1 MQFVSV
7 KEVGMNN
14 NKQYILL
21 VNGDEITYSGLKQN
35 LRADY
40 EVIQIVGGN
49 QTYTALQRY
58 DYNVVAVILNMTKPF
73 NKSFS
78 IFKNFKKHNRW
89 KHIPIIITTSFNDAI
104 IDKISFQLGAWDYL
118 KLPEGMDMLAYR
130 VEAAIERSQYS
141 AMSELN
147 YLNNYDMLTGIY
159 NKKKFFEKTQEMIE
173 LHDEIFAFVRI
184 DINRFKFYN
193 SFFGKNEGDKLI
205 KFMANRLTS
214 YIQKHDICTAGR
226 IEADVFGFCMPNNSE
241 IIQESFIQIKS
252 ALNSYNENYN
262 IAPAFGVYIIKNK
275 DLSMDQI
282 YSNAT
287 LAAKKSKE
295 NVLLNF
301 TYYTSELEDE
311 IIREQNIA
319 NEMNVA
325 LEQNQFLIYLQP
337 KYNLKLEKIEG
348 AEALVRWNHPEKGMQ
363 SPMEFIPVFERNG
376 FIIKL
381 DFFVWEEV
389 CKLLRKWLDEGRKVF
404 PISVNISRVN
414 IYNPQFVS
422 LLTGLVEKYKLSPQ
436 LLELEI
442 TETTYMDNPDAMMEA
457 INRLQ
462 DYGFKILM
470 DDFGSGYSS
479 LNVLKD
485 LEIDV
490 IKIDM
495 KFFELSKNESRAES
509 IIIAIIRMAKWLELP
524 IVAEGV
530 ETREQVNFLKSLGCE
545 YVQGYYFSK
554 PVPVEEYLFLVEH
567 EKEYLDWVKDEG
579 EQKAIVSHQFA
590 QNMVNESFV
599 SNMFDGTTLFEW
611 NTITGTIEVI
621 KADEGFFYLTGL
633 NVDSMDQKSYDLSFL
648 ESSGLLLLNEMIEKT
663 MISGEMESG
672 YFYNELKD
680 GTKLFLEARL
690 KIVVTREQDNLF
702 YLALIDLTSY
712 NNREKKLKLEISKLE
727 DLLKKQKLELSE
739 NEGDR
744 DRTGICLL

>member
-1 MQFVSV
+1 
-7 KEVGMNN
+7 MNN
-14 NKQYILL
+14 SKQYILL
-21 VNGDEITYSGLKQN
+21 VNGDESTNNRLKQN
-35 LRADY
+35 LRPDF
-40 EVIQIVGGN
+40 EVIQIIGGE
-49 QTYTALQRY
+49 QTYIALQKY
-58 DYNVVAVILNMTKPF
+58 DLNVVAMILNMTKPF
-73 NKSFS
+73 NKCFS
-78 IFKNFKKHNRW
+78 IFKTFKMHQRW
-89 KHIPIIITTSFNDAI
+89 KNIPIIITSNFDDTI

-118 KLPEGMDMLAYR
+118 KLPEGMDTLAYR
-130 VEAAIERSQYS
+130 VEAAAERSQYK

-159 NKKKFFEKTQEMIE
+159 NKKNFFEKTQKMIK
-173 LHDEIFAFVRI
+173 LHEETFAFVRI
-184 DINRFKFYN
+184 DINRFKLYN

-205 KFMANRLTS
+205 KFMANRLIS

-241 IIQESFIQIKS
+241 VIQESFIQIKK
-252 ALNSYNENYN
+252 ALNSYNENYD
-262 IAPAFGVYIIKNK
+262 IAPAFGIYVIHDKE
-275 DLSMDQI
+275 LSMDRI

-287 LAAKKSKE
+287 LAAKKSKG

-301 TYYTSELEDE
+301 TYYSDEFEDE

-319 NEMNVA
+319 NDMNMA

-363 SPMEFIPVFERNG
+363 SPMDFIPVFERNG

-389 CKLLRKWLDEGRKVF
+389 CKLLRKWLDEGKKVF

-422 LLTGLVEKYKLSPQ
+422 LLTGLVEKYELSPN

-442 TETTYMDNPDAMMEA
+442 TETTYMDNPDAMVEA

-530 ETREQVNFLKSLGCE
+530 ETREQVDFLKSLGCE

-567 EKEYLDWVKDEG
+567 EKEYLDWVKVEG
-579 EQKAIVSHQFA
+579 EQQTLTSNKFA
-590 QNMVNESFV
+590 QNLVSES
-599 SNMFDGTTLFEW
+599 SIANLFDGTTLFEW
-611 NTITGTIEVI
+611 NTLTGEIEVL
-621 KADEGFFYLTGL
+621 KADEGFFNLTGL
-633 NVDSMDQKSYDLSFL
+633 TVDTMNQKSYDLSFL
-648 ESSGLLLLNEMIEKT
+648 ESSGLKQLNEMMEKT
-663 MISGEMESG
+663 MISGVMEKG

-680 GTKLFLEARL
+680 GTILFLEARL
-690 KIVVTREQDNLF
+690 KIVGTSEQDHLF

-727 DLLKKQKLELSE
+727 ELLEKQKLELGE